1 MPRRG
6 GEGDRQLAA
15 YHFKDA
21 RKIFHHLAI
30 PKSDHAIPVSAN
42 FPTSCVVSIA
52 LHRVLS
58 AIQLD
63 HQFGSRESEI
73 DDKFPNRV
81 LASKL
86 GWDFELAYSTP
97 EPFLSLCH
105 IAPQIPRDHRPSLSA
120 TYLPSNYAPLR
131 GRLLDQ
137 GGSRYSNSGLI
148 SGSAMTAQAAFRQ
161 ARKKQLRRPVWHA
174 TPV

>member
-1 MPRRG
+1 MRRG
-6 GEGDRQLAA
+6 GAQSPTSPRPSPPPGAEREIVRKSPLRPGAEREGTRRVSDGEGEVGSAAAGDCQLAA
-15 YHFKDA
+15 DHFKDA

-58 AIQLD
+58 AIHLD
-63 HQFGSRESEI
+63 RQFGSRESEI
-73 DDKFPNRV
+73 DDKSPNRV
-81 LASKL
+81 LASKP

-105 IAPQIPRDHRPSLSA
+105 IAPQIPRDHRP
-120 TYLPSNYAPLR
+120 LP
-131 GRLLDQ
+131 
-137 GGSRYSNSGLI
+137 
-148 SGSAMTAQAAFRQ
+148 
-161 ARKKQLRRPVWHA
+161 
-174 TPV
+174 